1 MSFFYNKSYISRFGS
16 NHFFAS
22 RRQLILKNNIN
33 YDGTCLYEETS
44 LHYKDKEKKE
54 VVLSRLFFKVIKL
67 CLQTKSG
74 SKKTARL
81 LYKSFFK
88 HYFLN
93 NFFSLLCNCVYKDF
107 ENENENVTHKSI
119 KIFDFFKKKP
129 LKLKKNKQFFGS
141 SKQKSFFY
149 NKINI
154 VLNKQKKSNKNFFFL
169 TNFYLKRID
178 SLDHNFCLPSVPFP
192 FPNEA
197 TFPSW
202 DSGSEATTTP
212 LLPSPCFSFPPPSE
226 ARGGDE
232 ATGVVVASLPLSQA
246 RDPLGRRSKGTVASS
261 SPPVVASQGKEKQG
275 KGKGKGN
282 GWKKKSEYKVISNN
296 FFLFHYFSKLLSAEL
311 FLLKNFIPINN
322 TSFNNQRKW
331 FLQANKKFYKIQNVL
346 FFLKKKNYINL
357 FEIDFKKQTILFR
370 NFYKGKEESF
380 WCGEKHYHYKEL
392 KFISLQKFI
401 SKLQINK
408 ETQDQTPIKVNLFN
422 LNHINN
428 LPSLYLF
435 LKKAK
440 LFFFKSYFF
449 SAHSLPFENR
459 QIHRFIY
466 FCLFS
471 KRAENPFL
479 TQTNLPLLIKKIS
492 LEKSYNLDIFLFS
505 FLYMWAKNQHENHS
519 NSWVFNKYWVFL
531 QPLAYFFYNIINI
544 GITSQNIYLKKKSYI
559 LQDMIC
565 KELISKSEK
574 NTNYLRKENIFFYK
588 TNNFSTCALPEIRN
602 TSFVFSGKKVFRCKL
617 NKVFTINLTKSS
629 LNLKKVDDDFFN
641 ELNKN
646 LKKKRILKTWYLE
659 NYKATFIFKIDV
671 NREQKKFKFYF
682 TKLKLFKNIKLNSLK
697 TCLTC
702 TKTFNQEL
710 EKDFYK
716 KIFVSK
722 DFKNLKYKH
731 IKFYLTK
738 RDFYL
743 NKPFKNSYPNLFL
756 PFPSGSLARQGT
768 NP

>member
-1 MSFFYNKSYISRFGS
+1 
-16 NHFFAS
+16 
-22 RRQLILKNNIN
+22 
-33 YDGTCLYEETS
+33 LYEETS
-44 LHYKDKEKKE
+44 LKKKKE
-54 VVLSRLFFKVIKL
+54 VVLSGLFFKVIKL

-81 LYKSFFK
+81 LYKSCFK
-88 HYFLN
+88 NYFLN
-93 NFFSLLCNCVYKDF
+93 NFFSCECLYKDF
-107 ENENENVTHKSI
+107 DNENDHENDHENVTHKSI
-119 KIFDFFKKKP
+119 KIFDFFKKKT

-149 NKINI
+149 NKKIEMEMEMEMGI
-154 VLNKQKKSNKNFFFL
+154 QKKTLNKQKKSNKKFFFL
-169 TNFYLKRID
+169 TNFYLKRIY
-178 SLDHNFCLPSVPFP
+178 SLDHNFCLPS
-192 FPNEA
+192 
-197 TFPSW
+197 
-202 DSGSEATTTP
+202 
-212 LLPSPCFSFPPPSE
+212 L
-226 ARGGDE
+226 R
-232 ATGVVVASLPLSQA
+232 
-246 RDPLGRRSKGTVASS
+246 KGIFM
-261 SPPVVASQGKEKQG
+261 
-275 KGKGKGN
+275 
-282 GWKKKSEYKVISNN
+282 GWKKKSEADNKIISNN
-296 FFLFHYFSKLLSAEL
+296 FFLFHYFSKLLSAGLVLAKLRVGWVGDQPNQPNSFEM
-311 FLLKNFIPINN
+311 FLLKNLIPINN

-346 FFLKKKNYINL
+346 FFLKKKNYLNL
-357 FEIDFKKQTILFR
+357 FEINSKKQTNNG

-380 WCGEKHYHYKEL
+380 WCGECAYKEL

-408 ETQDQTPIKVNLFN
+408 ETQDQTPVFITVNLLN
-422 LNHINN
+422 LNHNF
-428 LPSLYLF
+428 PSLYLF

-466 FCLFS
+466 FCLNQPAIS

-479 TQTNLPLLIKKIS
+479 TQTNLPFINWQKIS

-531 QPLAYFFYNIINI
+531 QPLAYFFYNIIQI
-544 GITSQNIYLKKKSYI
+544 GITSQNIYFKKKSYI
-559 LQDMIC
+559 LQDIIC
-565 KELISKSEK
+565 KKLISKLEK

-588 TNNFSTCALPEIRN
+588 TKNFSTCAG
-602 TSFVFSGKKVFRCKL
+602 TSFVFYKVFRCKL
-617 NKVFTINLTKSS
+617 NKVLNRVTKSS
-629 LNLKKVDDDFFN
+629 LNLKKVDDDFFAKQNIIIIKGN
-641 ELNKN
+641 EFNKN

-659 NYKATFIFKIDV
+659 NYKATFPNFKIDV

-682 TKLKLFKNIKLNSLK
+682 TKLKLFKNIKLNSLPFLCCLFHKNAFRRKKKRQGTGGKK

-702 TKTFNQEL
+702 CHMNLDFEKKTLNQEL

-743 NKPFKNSYPNLFL
+743 NKPFKNLYPNLFL
-756 PFPSGSLARQGT
+756 PAESIFLGKFFDQP
-768 NP
+768 